1 VSFRWGNSNVRALV
15 ETTRGQAGAINTVA
29 TSSRNH
35 YPRASERFH
44 TRKMDTHTSSSS
56 GPRHSEAMS
65 WTTCP
70 VTERKLAWRLDTRGG
85 DVKSYS
91 KSIRAT
97 RSRPITRTE
106 VSVEPRLVTSA
117 VREPTVRAADSNVEN
132 KVERYGR
139 TKKEKKMS
147 IFHIGRGDN
156 SPPLHKTRG
165 LHAR

>member
-1 VSFRWGNSNVRALV
+1 
-15 ETTRGQAGAINTVA
+15 
-29 TSSRNH
+29 
-35 YPRASERFH
+35 
-44 TRKMDTHTSSSS
+44 
-56 GPRHSEAMS
+56 MS
-65 WTTCP
+65 WTTFP

-139 TKKEKKMS
+139 TKKRKKKKS

-156 SPPLHKTRG
+156 TPQTRG